1 MIARLVG
8 FGVGMGLLGMG
19 LYETVMPKTW
29 AQRATELLDDY
40 VPDPARSTCLEY
52 TRLSPDAI
60 RMMGIGK
67 IIIGWLMVKMVF

>member
-8 FGVGMGLLGMG
+8 FAMGMGLLGFG

-29 AQRATELLDDY
+29 AQRATEIGDDY
-40 VPDPARSTCLEY
+40 LPEPARSTWLEF

-60 RMMGIGK
+60 RLMGIGK
-67 IIIGWLMVKMVF
+67 IVIGWIMVKMAF